1 MRRFLTIA
9 AMLACFGITGTASAQ
24 SGQGGYLGLNP
35 GKGVGSGTAPTV
47 PAQGAGHI
55 ADRGLYP
62 GGANAAPTA
71 SPAGNLGPAFKASDQ
86 PDAFHYYSGP

>member
-9 AMLACFGITGTASAQ
+9 AMLGCFGITGTASAQ

-35 GKGVGSGTAPTV
+35 GKGVGPGTAPTV
-47 PAQGAGHI
+47 PAQGAVHI

-62 GGANAAPTA
+62 GAKATPTA
-71 SPAGNLGPAFKASDQ
+71 PAAGNPGPAVKASDQ
-86 PDAFHYYSGP
+86 PYAFYYYSGP

>member
-9 AMLACFGITGTASAQ
+9 ATLACFGIAGTASAQ

-47 PAQGAGHI
+47 PAQGAGRV

-62 GGANAAPTA
+62 GTNAPPAA
-71 SPAGNLGPAFKASDQ
+71 SPADHLGPAFKASDQ
-86 PDAFHYYSGP
+86 PYAFYYYSGP